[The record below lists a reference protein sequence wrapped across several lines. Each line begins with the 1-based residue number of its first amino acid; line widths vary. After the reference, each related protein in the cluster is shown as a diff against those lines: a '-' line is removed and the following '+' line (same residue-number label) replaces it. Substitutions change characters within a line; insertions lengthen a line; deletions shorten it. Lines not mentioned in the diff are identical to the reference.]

1 LESSFPVRKLLI
13 DQHGNNPFLCVS
25 MNIDLITITWIC
37 FFAGSLLVCFKNTLR
52 AGWAVLFVAYG
63 LALAAGL
70 ITNIGLLWL
79 FITAGTLFAA
89 IRLHGWLKA
98 LAHVVF
104 ITLSMLLFMHR
115 LPGFHNLLVFDK
127 VRFSSDAAPFTM
139 YLNLDKPFI
148 GFILFTFFGSIWY
161 AQRPDVKTLF
171 KAIAWPLLVISAVCL
186 GTALLLHFIKWDP
199 KLPPRGWLWALN
211 NLLLVAVCE
220 EAFFRGYLQGILG
233 QQLFKGKS
241 PYIPLFITA
250 LLFGLAHTTG
260 GPALTLLAFIAGSG
274 YGWAYYKGGILAAI
288 LTHFSFNVLHFVLF
302 TYPMII
308 NG

>member
-1 LESSFPVRKLLI
+1 MIAFHR
-13 DQHGNNPFLCVS
+13 NNPFLCLS
-25 MNIDLITITWIC
+25 MNTTLITLTWIC
-37 FFAGSLLVCFKNTLR
+37 FFAGSLLVFFKNTLR
-52 AGWAVLFVAYG
+52 AGWAVLLFAYG
-63 LALAAGL
+63 LALAAGM
-70 ITNIGLLWL
+70 ISVIGLLFL
-79 FITAGTLFAA
+79 LLTAGAMFATV
-89 IRLHGWLKA
+89 RLHNWQQVM
-98 LAHVVF
+98 AHVVF
-104 ITLSMLLFMHR
+104 IVLSMLLFLHR

-127 VRFSSDAAPFTM
+127 IKFSPDAAPFTM

-148 GFILFTFFGSIWY
+148 GFILFTFLGNKWY
-161 AQRPDVKTLF
+161 AQRPNAKMLI
-171 KAIAWPLLVISAVCL
+171 KAIAFPLLTISAICL

-233 QQLFKGKS
+233 QRLFKGKS

-260 GPALTLLAFIAGSG
+260 GPALMLLAFIAGSG

-288 LTHFSFNVLHFVLF
+288 LTHFFFNVLHFLLF
-302 TYPMII
+302 TYPMLV
-308 NG
+308 